1 MKKERIFYL
10 VTISVLAFLFVYTAF
25 SYGMLMI
32 RVAMAREQVMIFE
45 YSRDEGIKKEPAE
58 CISHLQYIINYY
70 PSGSNK
76 LMDIV
81 SIRSSKQQGQE
92 PPGSYF
98 IFAREDRKRFW
109 RRSSSVAGCNKPSRI
124 AAAYKH
130 DITADKLNRLQ

>member
-70 PSGSNK
+70 PSGSK
-76 LMDIV
+76 QIEGHRLDQIV
-81 SIRSSKQQGQE
+81 ETARAGAVREVISYLREKTGKDFGDDPQVWLDAIKPLQE
-92 PPGSYF
+92 SQPHTNTTSQPTS
-98 IFAREDRKRFW
+98 
-109 RRSSSVAGCNKPSRI
+109 
-124 AAAYKH
+124 
-130 DITADKLNRLQ
+130 